1 MSLLSVAV
9 QYFAVP
15 KIICYVSKG
24 SFYPMPKVDSAI
36 IRLTPRTADNQQR
49 IANSETEKF
58 FRVVKAGFS
67 NKRKQLGNNLAAA
80 FHLSK
85 KEIDAKLLMSGV
97 AYERRA
103 EILTLK
109 EWQKISN
116 IF

>member
-1 MSLLSVAV
+1 
-9 QYFAVP
+9 
-15 KIICYVSKG
+15 
-24 SFYPMPKVDSAI
+24 MPKVDSAI
-36 IRLTPRTADNQQR
+36 IKLIPK
-49 IANSETEKF
+49 EKTTHHSLQTTHF
-58 FRVVKAGFS
+58 FKVVKAGFS
-67 NKRKQLGNNLAAA
+67 NKRKQLGNNLATT

-103 EILTLK
+103 ETLTLE